1 MACVETLPFIL
12 KQLRMPAVACHWQT
26 VEEKASEQHLGYGAF
41 LAELMALE
49 MTDREQ
55 KKLQRA
61 MKASRLPSEKTLS
74 RFRFS
79 EAPSVNA
86 AQVRQLSEDRLWV
99 DKAYNLLLFGG
110 PSGVGKTHIASA
122 IGYGLLEKNVKV
134 FFSSTTLMVQMLQQA
149 KADYKLK
156 TVIDRLARFDLVIL
170 DDIGYARKS
179 EQETCVLFELIANR
193 YETGSLL
200 VTANQPFSDR
210 DNLFSDKV
218 MAVAAIDRLVHH
230 STIIKLEG
238 ESYRAREAIARVNK
252 QSKKEIL

>member
-12 KQLRMPAVACHWQT
+12 KQLRLPAVASHWQALQ
-26 VEEKASEQHLGYGAF
+26 EMACQQHLGYGVF

-49 MTDREQ
+49 MADREQ

-61 MKASRLPSEKTLS
+61 MKASRLPAEKTLS
-74 RFRFS
+74 SFKFA

-86 AQVRQLSEDRLWV
+86 AQIRQLSEDRIWV
-99 DKAYNLLLFGG
+99 DNAYNLILFG

-134 FFSSTTLMVQMLQQA
+134 FFTSTTLMVQMLQQA
-149 KADYKLK
+149 KADFKLK
-156 TVIDRLARFDLVIL
+156 TVIDRLARFDLLIL

-200 VTANQPFSDR
+200 VTANQPFSDW
-210 DNLFSDKV
+210 DTLFPDKV

-230 STIIKLEG
+230 STIIKLDG
-238 ESYRAREAIARVNK
+238 ESYRSRQAIARTRK
-252 QSKKEIL
+252 QSKKEAL